1 MIAKATSSATE
12 LLILNRLSCLAPKDL
27 DSQHITALLDAF
39 QHQGP
44 NGKHQ
49 CLVFEVMGAT
59 AASLVE
65 ELSENKPKMLDKVE
79 RYPKW
84 MSKKIPLHAL
94 RGLSFLH
101 RNGIVHGDMQ
111 PSNLLFSLQDIG
123 TVEEEELAQDESETA
138 VPLERLDGKTDK
150 WALKNLYLK
159 QSLHDHIKLTPQLVV
174 KLSDLGSGEQFK
186 LWCFPRR
193 PP

>member
-1 MIAKATSSATE
+1 
-12 LLILNRLSCLAPKDL
+12 
-27 DSQHITALLDAF
+27 
-39 QHQGP
+39 
-44 NGKHQ
+44 
-49 CLVFEVMGAT
+49 MGAT

-65 ELSENKPKMLDKVE
+65 ELPENKPKMLDKVE

-84 MSKKIPLHAL
+84 ISKKILLHAL

-111 PSNLLFSLQDIG
+111 PGNLLFSFQDIG
-123 TVEEEELAQDESETA
+123 TVEEQELAQDESETA

-150 WALKNLYLK
+150 WAPKNLYLK
-159 QSLHDHIKLTPQLVV
+159 HSLHDHIKLTPQLVV
-174 KLSDLGSGEQFK
+174 KLSDLGSGERFK

>member
-12 LLILNRLSCLAPKDL
+12 LLILNRLSCLAPKDP
-27 DSQHITALLDAF
+27 DSQHITVLLDAF

-65 ELSENKPKMLDKVE
+65 ELPENKPKMLDKVE
-79 RYPKW
+79 RYTKW
-84 MSKKIPLHAL
+84 MSKKILLHAL

-111 PSNLLFSLQDIG
+111 PGNLFFSVQDISP
-123 TVEEEELAQDESETA
+123 VEEEELAQDEGET
-138 VPLERLDGKTDK
+138 VIPSKRLDGKTDK
-150 WALKNLYLK
+150 WAPKNLYLK
-159 QSLHDHIKLTPQLVV
+159 QSLHDHIKLTPQLIV
-174 KLSDLGSGEQFK
+174 KLSDLGSGEQFE
-186 LWCFPRR
+186 LWCFPRYLL
-193 PP
+193 

>member
-1 MIAKATSSATE
+1 
-12 LLILNRLSCLAPKDL
+12 
-27 DSQHITALLDAF
+27 
-39 QHQGP
+39 
-44 NGKHQ
+44 
-49 CLVFEVMGAT
+49 MGAT

-65 ELSENKPKMLDKVE
+65 ELPENKPKMLDKVE

-84 MSKKIPLHAL
+84 MSKKILLHTL

-111 PSNLLFSLQDIG
+111 PGNLLFSFQDIG
-123 TVEEEELAQDESETA
+123 TVEEQELAQDESETA

-150 WALKNLYLK
+150 WAPKNLYLK
-159 QSLHDHIKLTPQLVV
+159 HSLHDHIKLTPQLVV
-174 KLSDLGSGEQFK
+174 KLSDLGSGERFK

>member
-1 MIAKATSSATE
+1 MVAKAAPSATE
-12 LLILNRLSCLAPKDL
+12 LSMLDKLSNLALEDP
-27 DSQHITALLDAF
+27 DSQHTTVLLDDF

-65 ELSENKPKMLDKVE
+65 ELPENKPKMFGKVE

-84 MSKKIPLHAL
+84 MSRKILLHAL
-94 RGLSFLH
+94 RELSFLH

-111 PSNLLFSLQDIG
+111 PGNLFFSVQDISP
-123 TVEEEELAQDESETA
+123 VEEEELAQDEGETV
-138 VPLERLDGKTDK
+138 VPSKRLDRKTDK
-150 WALKNLYLK
+150 WGTKEPVPKAVA
-159 QSLHDHIKLTPQLVV
+159 SRSH
-174 KLSDLGSGEQFK
+174 
-186 LWCFPRR
+186 
-193 PP
+193 